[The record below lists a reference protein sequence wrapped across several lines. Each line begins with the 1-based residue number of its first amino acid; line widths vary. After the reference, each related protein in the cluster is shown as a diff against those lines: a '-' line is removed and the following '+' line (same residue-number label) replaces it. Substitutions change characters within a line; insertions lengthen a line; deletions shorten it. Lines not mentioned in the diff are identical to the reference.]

1 MSIKYQF
8 MQAGLTQIE
17 LAAEVS
23 SRMKQDGV
31 NMVCDR
37 SCVSLTMTKQAK
49 GLPMSEK
56 EQKVYAYLMKMSE
69 ELEHGKAGA

>member
-8 MQAGLTQIE
+8 MAAGLTQVE

-23 SRMKQDGV
+23 IRMKRDGV

-37 SCVSLTMTKQAK
+37 ACVSLTLSKQAK
-49 GLPMSEK
+49 GLPMSGK
-56 EQKVYAYLMKMSE
+56 EQKVYAYLMEMSE
-69 ELEHGKAGA
+69 ELKHGKAWS